1 MMTSFLSCFA
11 FLKHFTFYYVM
22 TDRSLLPLK
31 SSAGS
36 VLTSV
41 KNSILLTLSRF
52 DNSSSAWVIRLS
64 TLRKPRTLISLF
76 LASSAF
82 YCFVI
87 GRDRYTSVSEF
98 VIQRAAPPQ
107 AVSSSVLAGG
117 VLSPS
122 VLSSLVD
129 GQYLQVYL
137 ASPEVKNRLYVDPT
151 LLEKKYKPS
160 FPDIFSGLPSG
171 SSSPSQLSFYRN
183 QLQVSPQPLSGSVI
197 LRTVGFNAEQALTLN
212 NSLIAQSR
220 RFVNEVNQTINAD
233 QNLFAQ
239 KEVEFAEKQMK
250 KSTQELESFQEEFG
264 QLSVISEQ
272 TAVSSFITSLEAR
285 LVELKVEEASLRRQY
300 QDPNAP
306 EVAYIADQAREL
318 EKQISKERR
327 KAVDNGSRDLNSLAI
342 QESGLNADVLFAS
355 EALKAARL
363 AAENSRRAS
372 QRQQK
377 FVVMLSEPQLSVAP
391 DQNWRW
397 QAFLGSIGIIVV
409 VWGVGGFILAA
420 MKKA

>member
-1 MMTSFLSCFA
+1 
-11 FLKHFTFYYVM
+11 M

-31 SSAGS
+31 STAGAS
-36 VLTSV
+36 LTSV
-41 KNSILLTLSRF
+41 KNTLQQTLSGF
-52 DNSSSAWVIRLS
+52 DNSSSAWQIRLS

-98 VIQRAAPPQ
+98 VIQQ
-107 AVSSSVLAGG
+107 ALPLEASSASVLAGAAAAPQ
-117 VLSPS
+117 VLTG
-122 VLSSLVD
+122 LVD

-137 ASPEVKNRLYVDPT
+137 TSPDVKNRLYAEPT
-151 LLEKKYKPS
+151 VLEEAYKPS
-160 FPDIFSGLPSG
+160 FPDIFSGLPRG
-171 SSSPSQLSFYRN
+171 SSPPSQLSFYRN
-183 QLQVSPQPLSGSVI
+183 QVQVSPQPLSGSVI

-212 NSLIAQSR
+212 KSLIAQSR
-220 RFVNEVNQTINAD
+220 RFVNEVNQVINSD
-233 QNLFAQ
+233 QNLFAR
-239 KEVEFAEKQMK
+239 KEVELAEKQMK
-250 KSTQELESFQEEFG
+250 KATQELEVFQEKFG

-272 TAVSSFITSLEAR
+272 EAVGSFIASLEAR

-363 AAENSRRAS
+363 AADNSRRES
-372 QRQQK
+372 VRQQK

-397 QAFLGSIGIIVV
+397 QAFLGSLGIIVV

>member
-1 MMTSFLSCFA
+1 
-11 FLKHFTFYYVM
+11 M
-22 TDRSLLPLK
+22 TDRSCLSLK
-31 SSAGS
+31 KSAGS
-36 VLTSV
+36 SLASV
-41 KNSILLTLSRF
+41 KNSILMALSRF
-52 DNSSSAWVIRLS
+52 DNSSSAWQIRLS
-64 TLRKPRTLISLF
+64 TLRKPRVFISLF

-98 VIQRAAPPQ
+98 VIQQALPPQ
-107 AVSSSVLAGG
+107 AGSASVLAGSVAAPQ
-117 VLSPS
+117 VLSG
-122 VLSSLVD
+122 LVD

-137 ASPEVKNRLYVDPT
+137 ASPEVKNRLYADATV
-151 LLEKKYKPS
+151 LERKYKPS

-171 SSSPSQLSFYRN
+171 SPLPSQLSFYRN

-197 LRTVGFNAEQALTLN
+197 LTTVGFKPEQALTLN
-212 NSLIAQSR
+212 KSLIGQAR
-220 RFVNEVNQTINAD
+220 RFVNEVNQAINAD

-239 KEVEFAEKQMK
+239 KEVELAEKKIK
-250 KSTQELESFQEEFG
+250 KATQELEVFQEKFG

-272 TAVSSFITSLEAR
+272 EAVGSFIASLEGR

-306 EVAYIADQAREL
+306 EVSYVADQAREL

-327 KAVDNGSRDLNSLAI
+327 KAVDDGSRDLNSLAI

-355 EALKAARL
+355 EALKAARI
-363 AAENSRRAS
+363 AADNSRRES

-377 FVVMLSEPQLSVAP
+377 FVVMLSEPQISVAP

-397 QAFLGSIGIIVV
+397 QAFLGSVGIIVV
-409 VWGVGGFILAA
+409 VWGIGGFILAA

>member
-1 MMTSFLSCFA
+1 
-11 FLKHFTFYYVM
+11 M

-31 SSAGS
+31 SSAGAS
-36 VLTSV
+36 LTSV
-41 KNSILLTLSRF
+41 KNTFQQTLSGF
-52 DNSSSAWVIRLS
+52 DNSSSAWQIRLS

-98 VIQRAAPPQ
+98 VIQQ
-107 AVSSSVLAGG
+107 ALPLEASSASVLAGAAAAPQ
-117 VLSPS
+117 VLTG
-122 VLSSLVD
+122 LVD

-137 ASPEVKNRLYVDPT
+137 TSPDVKNRLYAEPT
-151 LLEKKYKPS
+151 VLEKEYKPS
-160 FPDIFSGLPSG
+160 FPDIFSGLPRG
-171 SSSPSQLSFYRN
+171 SSPPSQLSFYRN
-183 QLQVSPQPLSGSVI
+183 QVQVSPQPLSGSVI

-212 NSLIAQSR
+212 KSLIAQSR
-220 RFVNEVNQTINAD
+220 RFVNEVNQVINSD
-233 QNLFAQ
+233 QNLFAR
-239 KEVEFAEKQMK
+239 KEVELAEKQMK
-250 KSTQELESFQEEFG
+250 KATQELEVFQEKFG

-272 TAVSSFITSLEAR
+272 EAVGSFIASLEAR

-363 AAENSRRAS
+363 AADNSRRES
-372 QRQQK
+372 VRQQK

-397 QAFLGSIGIIVV
+397 QAFLGSLGIIVV

>member
-1 MMTSFLSCFA
+1 MA
-11 FLKHFTFYYVM
+11 
-22 TDRSLLPLK
+22 DRSLLPPK
-31 SSAGS
+31 RSAVS
-36 VLTSV
+36 TLASV

-52 DNSSSAWVIRLS
+52 DNSSSAWQMRFSI
-64 TLRKPRTLISLF
+64 LRKPRSLISLF

-87 GRDRYTSVSEF
+87 GRDRYTSISEF
-98 VIQRAAPPQ
+98 VIQRANPPQ
-107 AVSSSVLAGG
+107 AITASVLSGGVASPQVLAG
-117 VLSPS
+117 
-122 VLSSLVD
+122 LVD

-137 ASPEVKNRLYVDPT
+137 ASPEVKNRIYADPT
-151 LLEKKYKPS
+151 VLEKKYEPS
-160 FPDIFSGLPSG
+160 FPDIFSGLPRG
-171 SSSPSQLSFYRN
+171 SSPPSQLGYYRN
-183 QLQVSPQPLSGSVI
+183 LLQVSLQPLSGSVI

-212 NSLIAQSR
+212 KSLIIQSR
-220 RFVNEVNQTINAD
+220 RFVNEVNQSISTY

-239 KEVEFAEKQMK
+239 KEVEIAEKQIK
-250 KSTQELESFQEEFG
+250 KATQELEVFREKFG

-272 TAVSSFITSLEAR
+272 AAVSSFITSLESR

-306 EVAYIADQAREL
+306 EVSYIADQAREL
-318 EKQISKERR
+318 EKQIIKERR
-327 KAVDNGSRDLNSLAI
+327 KAVDDGGRDLNSLAI
-342 QESGLNADVLFAS
+342 QESALDADVLFAS
-355 EALKAARL
+355 EVLKAARL
-363 AAENSRRAS
+363 AADNSRRES

-397 QAFLGSIGIIVV
+397 QAFLGSAGIIVV